1 MGSPDIIQSPNDK
14 KCYKFLKLSNGM
26 AVLLIHDP
34 AVAEALTIAEVS
46 NTITATTSS
55 SPISGALS

>member
-1 MGSPDIIQSPNDK
+1 
-14 KCYKFLKLSNGM
+14 M